1 MKALD
6 ELIDIIE
13 EHLINFTE
21 DAHFDFKEKWH
32 RDFDNLLKDIISM
45 ANSPDELDSYIVVGV
60 TNDFKVV
67 GFNDNDLRR
76 TKSDISSGIRDYQFG
91 GNSVPEIDLIS
102 IPFDGKELDVLEI
115 KNSNSLPFYLTQK
128 RNKILP
134 YAIYTRA
141 NDSNKEA
148 TFEECELLWKKRFNI
163 LLTEEERF
171 RRLLEN
177 PNDWTEYDKEY
188 FYKYDAS
195 FRIRKTD
202 FDERDN
208 PPFYAYIVD
217 DWGRFETRNVILS
230 HNGNEIA
237 SFQLVYLDGCRL
249 EFVTPE
255 YFLISLYE
263 KGILGKSIYYRGYIK
278 DTLRIALTN
287 FFYIK
292 NFHNADIEYQSHFE
306 QLRNSFVVYESDK
319 ARKNFE
325 NFIRNNYDDFKSKL
339 KELNPIIYSSTPEKY
354 KEDIKTG
361 ILLHNLH
368 EQNELWNQS

>member
-1 MKALD
+1 MKTLD

-21 DAHFDFKEKWH
+21 DAHLDFKEKWH
-32 RDFDNLLKDIISM
+32 ENFDDLLKDIISM
-45 ANSPDELDSYIVVGV
+45 ANSPDELNSYIVIGV
-60 TNDFKVV
+60 TDDFKVV
-67 GFNDNDLRR
+67 GFDENDLRR
-76 TKSDISSGIRDYQFG
+76 KKSDISSSIRNYQFG

-102 IPFDGKELDVLEI
+102 VPFDEKELDVLEI

-148 TFEECELLWKKRFNI
+148 TFEECELLWKKKFNI

-171 RRLLEN
+171 RRLLKN
-177 PNDWTEYDKEY
+177 PDDWTEYGKEY

-195 FRIRKTD
+195 FRIIKTD
-202 FDERDN
+202 FSDENN

-217 DWGRFETRNVILS
+217 DWGRFDTRKVILS

-237 SFQLVYLDGCRL
+237 SFQLVYLDGRRL

-263 KGILGKSIYYRGYIK
+263 KGILGDSIYYRGYIK
-278 DTLRIALTN
+278 DTLRIVLTN

-306 QLRNSFVVYESDK
+306 QLRDSFVVYESDK
-319 ARKNFE
+319 ERKKFE

-339 KELNPIIYSSTPEKY
+339 KELNPIICSSTPEKY